1 MQENCQDYN
10 KVFKLT
16 DNDISFDEAVPQ
28 MRFDLFLNWKKGRF
42 RSDFKVLLFQYCSIL
57 AEAVK
62 SMYTIKLTTN
72 TCYVG
77 PIYKT

>member
-1 MQENCQDYN
+1 MQENCQHYN

-28 MRFDLFLNWKKGRF
+28 MRFDLFLNWKKGRL

-57 AEAVK
+57 AASVI
-62 SMYTIKLTTN
+62 STDIVRYLTTS
-72 TCYVG
+72 TS
-77 PIYKT
+77 

>member
-28 MRFDLFLNWKKGRF
+28 MRFDLFLNWKKGPF
-42 RSDFKVLLFQYCSIL
+42 RLDFKVMLIQSCLML
-57 AEAVK
+57 AASV
-62 SMYTIKLTTN
+62 IGLTL
-72 TCYVG
+72 V
-77 PIYKT
+77 